1 MDDLALLRYSR
12 HILLKEVDV
21 SGQDR
26 ISQGRVLMVGAGG
39 LGSAA
44 SLYLVAAGV
53 GHLTLCDGDEVD
65 LTNLQR
71 QVALRMTD
79 LGRNKALATKDSVQA
94 INPLV
99 QVDCISERLD
109 ACRLD
114 KLVANADVVLDCTDN
129 FETRHAINKAAVHH
143 RKPLVSG
150 AAIRFDA
157 QVTVFDLRD
166 DESACYA
173 CLFPEEGQDQDE
185 RCAIMG
191 VFSPLVGI
199 VGATQAAEALKLL
212 AGIGI
217 SLRNRLLM
225 LDALSMEWRQVRL
238 QRDPACQVCGRL
250 YGA

>member
-1 MDDLALLRYSR
+1 MDDFALLRYSR
-12 HILLKEVDV
+12 HILLKEMDMT
-21 SGQDR
+21 GQEK
-26 ISQGRVLMVGAGG
+26 INQGRVLLVGAGG

-44 SLYLVAAGV
+44 SDHLAAAGV
-53 GHLTLCDGDEVD
+53 GHLVLCDGDEVD

-79 LGRNKALATKDSVQA
+79 LGHNKALATMGSVQA

-99 QVDCISERLD
+99 QVEGIPERLD

-114 KLVANADVVLDCTDN
+114 MLVANVDVVLDCTDN
-129 FETRHAINKAAVHH
+129 FETRHAINRAVVHH

-166 DESACYA
+166 DKSACYA
-173 CLFPEEGQDQDE
+173 CLFPEEGQDQEE

-212 AGIGI
+212 AGIGT
-217 SLRNRLLM
+217 SLKNRLLM
-225 LDALSMEWRQVRL
+225 LDALSMEWKQVRL
-238 QRDPACQVCGRL
+238 QRDPACHVCGQPH
-250 YGA
+250 AD

>member
-21 SGQDR
+21 AGQER
-26 ISQGRVLMVGAGG
+26 INQGHVLMVGAGG

-44 SLYLVAAGV
+44 SLYLAAAGV
-53 GHLTLCDGDEVD
+53 GRLVLCDGDEAD

-71 QVALRMTD
+71 QVALRMAD
-79 LGRNKALATKDSVQA
+79 LGRNKARATMDSVQA

-99 QVDCISERLD
+99 HVDCIPERLD
-109 ACRLD
+109 AGRLNE
-114 KLVANADVVLDCTDN
+114 LVANADVVLDCTDN
-129 FETRHAINKAAVHH
+129 FETRHAINRAVVRH

-166 DESACYA
+166 GESACYA
-173 CLFPEEGQDQDE
+173 CLFPEEGQSQEE

-199 VGATQAAEALKLL
+199 VGATQAAETLKLL
-212 AGIGI
+212 AGIGTP
-217 SLRNRLLM
+217 LRNRLLM
-225 LDALSMEWRQVRL
+225 LDALSMEWKQVRL
-238 QRDPACQVCGRL
+238 RRDPGCQVCGQPH
-250 YGA
+250 GS